1 MFRPAVRHDPL
12 SVVRDTDGGAARDG
26 RSTRWDAHRA
36 RRREEVV
43 DAALTVLEEH
53 GPDFGLDQVAA
64 RAGVTKPVIYRHFA
78 DRAGLVQAMGERA
91 TNRLMER
98 LMPAVYADTEP
109 LGDRIRTSI
118 AILVR
123 FLDESPNV
131 LGLFRP
137 LDPGTTD
144 VVRADKDYVA
154 GALMSVLGGYLRALG
169 TEETDAAEVWA
180 HGMVG
185 FVQNTV
191 EWWLERRTPDR
202 DRVVEL
208 LATYVW
214 DQFDGIARRHGVA
227 LDPGEAVTPADIAA
241 RRDGDAHSPTGR
253 GD

>member
-36 RRREEVV
+36 RRCEEVV

-91 TNRLMER
+91 TNRLMGR

-131 LGLFRP
+131 L
-137 LDPGTTD
+137 
-144 VVRADKDYVA
+144 RAVPPA
-154 GALMSVLGGYLRALG
+154 
-169 TEETDAAEVWA
+169 
-180 HGMVG
+180 
-185 FVQNTV
+185 
-191 EWWLERRTPDR
+191 RRTGRPP
-202 DRVVEL
+202 
-208 LATYVW
+208 TSCS
-214 DQFDGIARRHGVA
+214 RRTRTTS
-227 LDPGEAVTPADIAA
+227 PG
-241 RRDGDAHSPTGR
+241 R
-253 GD
+253 